1 MSFQNTVK
9 VLGVCLAFAGLNGTS
24 QAQLTSVQ
32 TELIPVMA
40 YAAKGDEAKL
50 KLALN
55 RALTQGV
62 TINEA
67 KAAFVQLYAYAGF
80 PRSLTALNTLL
91 NLTKERKAQGLV
103 DREGKEP
110 TKKAKGIDIRA
121 LGTATQTKL
130 VGAPV
135 KAEVYTFCPEIDTY
149 LKEHLFGDIFANDVL
164 DWKTR
169 EVLTVS
175 TLAALPA
182 PTQLRSHLRVA
193 LNTGLTGADLQSFV
207 EILRKTVGK
216 SEADLAQ
223 KTLDNVMKH

>member
-1 MSFQNTVK
+1 MSFSNTVK
-9 VLGVCLAFAGLNGTS
+9 ALGVCVAFAGLHGNA
-24 QAQLTSVQ
+24 QAELTPVQ

-50 KLALN
+50 KGALN
-55 RALTQGV
+55 HALSQGV
-62 TINEA
+62 TVNEA
-67 KAAFVQLYAYAGF
+67 KTAFVQLYAYAGF

-91 NLTKERKAQGLV
+91 NLTKERKAQGIV
-103 DREGKEP
+103 DAMGKEP
-110 TKKAKGIDIRA
+110 TKLACGTNIRD

-193 LNTGLTGADLQSFV
+193 LNTGLTATDLQSFV
-207 EILRKTVGK
+207 DVLRKTVGNT
-216 SEADLAQ
+216 EADLAQ
-223 KTLDNVMKH
+223 KTLNNVIKH